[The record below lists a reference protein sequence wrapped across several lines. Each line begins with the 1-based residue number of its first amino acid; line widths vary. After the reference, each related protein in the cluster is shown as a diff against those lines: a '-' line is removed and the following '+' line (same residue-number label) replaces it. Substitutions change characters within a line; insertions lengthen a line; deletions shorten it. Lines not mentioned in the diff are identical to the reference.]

1 MLFKRFQRGGQKNN
15 DSVENRVARCE
26 DTPTA
31 RFASQLSH
39 WIRFRTQFKQ
49 RTSEFTGFPSVAV
62 GVSGW
67 QEQAACERI
76 EEASFSLPTVPRVWH
91 SHLLSLICVCGYA
104 FCERLNPLLSNDA
117 FMLSVSSSPFSVSA
131 AIPLSSNKENGAMC
145 IRHQTTSKPTYCLP
159 PMRSL
164 LHALARLFSFF
175 FLAYALP
182 VCRRCLMWSIGVHLC
197 VYTLRHCP
205 PPNRQINPQ
214 VIIASGFSTLSWHQ
228 YTVGNEE
235 NPSRGL
241 GWHLGIF

>member
-1 MLFKRFQRGGQKNN
+1 M
-15 DSVENRVARCE
+15 
-26 DTPTA
+26 
-31 RFASQLSH
+31 
-39 WIRFRTQFKQ
+39 
-49 RTSEFTGFPSVAV
+49 
-62 GVSGW
+62 
-67 QEQAACERI
+67 
-76 EEASFSLPTVPRVWH
+76 WH
-91 SHLLSLICVCGYA
+91 PHLLSLICVCGYA

-164 LHALARLFSFF
+164 LHALARLFSFC

-241 GWHLGIF
+241 GWQLFLVS